1 MARIE
6 GSTTKPTDDEGGST
20 LWAWVGVLF
29 IVLFTLTVFIGA
41 VLLTPGNPFS
51 CDMYTRA
58 GWLLCDWVQ
67 EFVANAVILM
77 IVIFGTTVPLALV
90 VGFTRALVRA
100 ACD

>member
-1 MARIE
+1 MARTE
-6 GSTTKPTDDEGGST
+6 ESTTKPTDDEGGST
-20 LWAWVGVLF
+20 LWTWVGVLF
-29 IVLFTLTVFIGA
+29 IILFTLTVFMGA

-67 EFVANAVILM
+67 EFVANAVTLM

-90 VGFTRALVRA
+90 VSFTRALIRETR
-100 ACD
+100 D